1 MADHALSE
9 TVHRLILPQPPPGGF
24 FFGASMKTSQ
34 RGINDLILSEGLR
47 TTAYKDSVGVW
58 TIGVGHTAAAGP
70 PAPKAGMVI
79 TRQGAIDLLTTD
91 LVKYEATVNRVL
103 PGIPQHVFDGA
114 VSFHFNT
121 GAIARATWPKLYKAG
136 KLKEAKSSFLTW
148 NKPPEIMKRRKRE
161 SALIFDGVYATPAVT
176 QGASQTAPAPALSP
190 PPPDIPATDP
200 EPVFYPNPAPSGGVA
215 VPTGVILAG
224 GGLTTVVAAIND
236 WRVWLGFAACMGIAA
251 LIAYLVYRDR
261 G

>member
-1 MADHALSE
+1 
-9 TVHRLILPQPPPGGF
+9 
-24 FFGASMKTSQ
+24 MKTSQ

-70 PAPKAGMVI
+70 PSPKAGMVI

-91 LVKYEATVNRVL
+91 LAKYEATVSKVL
-103 PGIPQHVFDGA
+103 GEVPQHVFDGA

-148 NKPPEIMKRRKRE
+148 NKPPEIVKRRKRE
-161 SALIFDGVYATPAVT
+161 AALIFDGVYATAAVT
-176 QGASQTAPAPALSP
+176 QGAPQTASEPAPSP
-190 PPPDIPATDP
+190 PPPDVPAEPPTPLP
-200 EPVFYPNPAPSGGVA
+200 ESPSPGPSAGVSVDTA
-215 VPTGVILAG
+215 ATAGAAATVLAG
-224 GGLTTVVAAIND
+224 LGGWWTFAIVAGIAIAVVAF
-236 WRVWLGFAACMGIAA
+236 L
-251 LIAYLVYRDR
+251 LIRR
-261 G
+261 RT